1 MVRVTLAG
9 HSSHTLC
16 TEPKHLSH
24 PGLAL
29 ADNVCV
35 AANVNRSSLE
45 SALEFWLLRNAF
57 DVFLARQPP
66 GKVRNSA
73 VQAWEK
79 IMIHLT
85 RLNNQA
91 LIVNAD
97 LIKFIENAPDT
108 VITLLTG
115 EKLVVR
121 ETVDEVLQRIGQFH
135 ERFYRR
141 AGPGIA
147 FDTSWLWTPRAIGN
161 PASLRSNKTVKL
173 ERGTK
178 AWIRAASAASS

>member
-1 MVRVTLAG
+1 MPNEMVRVTLAG

-16 TEPKHLSH
+16 TEPKHRNH

-35 AANVNRSSLE
+35 AANVNRLSLE
-45 SALEFWLLRNAF
+45 SALEFWLVRNAF

-147 FDTSWLWTPRAIGN
+147 FDTSLA
-161 PASLRSNKTVKL
+161 LD
-173 ERGTK
+173 
-178 AWIRAASAASS
+178 ASSNRQSRESAEQQDSQA